1 MIAQSIAQST
11 RARIRPHDPHDGDD
25 YPVSVSARLGR
36 LQFHASGKFRVLQL
50 ADIQDGPAV
59 AKDTIRLI
67 EAALDASRPDV
78 VILTGDQIAGYDGA
92 YSKTFRKRRWDTT
105 WDGVAA
111 AGRSVGAMVGSAL
124 QSITAAPELP
134 QADESAARRRDLDH
148 TRDLVRQSVGAFLKP
163 MIDRGIPFAV
173 TYGIHDFQCGL
184 DNAELDAIYR
194 EFPGCLNP
202 ETTAANPAVA
212 RRQPGSGLPDQ
223 SIYACEPGTF
233 ALPVKDE
240 NGERTVLGL
249 ALVDSGDYAREGG
262 YGTPSAAA
270 LSFLRRVPTLVG
282 ARTLAF
288 QHTPLPQFYRL
299 LKPVPSTTAYAIQ
312 GYRTFDQ
319 QCYVL
324 DESKTRPGSYLGEGV
339 SCPDHD
345 CGEFEILMAGD
356 YVGLFAGQDHR
367 NGFVGAVDGV
377 LLGATPT
384 CGFHAYGPAPAR
396 RAARLIEFDIRHPYE
411 PRTQLLEFGE
421 LVGKPSA
428 NKAYTFA
435 LSHVPTSAGDA
446 VNLLRRPGLLATAAA
461 TVAGVAA
468 ALSAFR
474 PKRR

>member
-11 RARIRPHDPHDGDD
+11 RARIRPHDPRNGDD

-36 LQFHASGKFRVLQL
+36 LQFHSSGKFRVLQL
-50 ADIQDGPAV
+50 ADLQDGPAV
-59 AKDTIRLI
+59 AKDTVRLI
-67 EAALDASRPDV
+67 EAALDASRPDL
-78 VILTGDQIAGYDGA
+78 VIFTGDQIAGYDPA
-92 YSKTFRKRRWDTT
+92 YAKTFRKRRWDTT

-111 AGRSVGAMVGSAL
+111 AGRSVGAMVGNAL

-134 QADESAARRRDLDH
+134 QVDESAARRRDLEH
-148 TRDLVRQSVGAFLKP
+148 TRALVRQSIAAFVKP
-163 MIDRGIPFAV
+163 MVDRGIPFAV

-184 DNAELDAIYR
+184 SNAELDAIYR

-202 ETTAANPAVA
+202 ESTAADPSVP

-223 SIYACEPGTF
+223 PIYACEPGTF
-233 ALPVKDE
+233 ALPVRGMD
-240 NGERTVLGL
+240 GDRAVLGL

-262 YGTPSAAA
+262 YGTPSDAA
-270 LSFLRRVPTLVG
+270 LGFLRRVPALVG
-282 ARTLAF
+282 ARTLVF

-299 LKPVPSTTAYAIQ
+299 LRPVPATTARAIQ

-324 DESKTRPGSYLGEGV
+324 DESKTLPGSYLGEGV
-339 SCPDHD
+339 SCPDRD
-345 CGEFEILMAGD
+345 CGEFDALKAGD

-367 NGFVGAVDGV
+367 NGFVGTVDGL
-377 LLGATPT
+377 LLGVTPT

-396 RAARLIEFDIRHPYE
+396 RAVRLIEFDIRHPYE
-411 PRTQLLEFGE
+411 PRTQLLEFGT

-435 LSHVPTSAGDA
+435 LSHMPTSAGDA

-461 TVAGVAA
+461 TVAGVVAA
-468 ALSAFR
+468 VGALR